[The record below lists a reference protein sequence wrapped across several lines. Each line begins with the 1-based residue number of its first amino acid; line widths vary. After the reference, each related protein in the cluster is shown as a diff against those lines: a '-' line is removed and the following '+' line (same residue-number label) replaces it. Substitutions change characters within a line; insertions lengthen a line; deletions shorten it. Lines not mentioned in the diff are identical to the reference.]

1 MCARLRGWPLP
12 VTLQIDAVTRRC
24 RRQVIAWSRRVLR
37 DEMTAAVEEAR
48 PVVARRAVALMEEA
62 VGLHMEEAEMLG
74 LADCTSSAAPLPCTP
89 AVARAFLALA
99 VEGGADAAARDADAD
114 EGGSAFGSQLER
126 ILTHAVARAK
136 PQRSG
141 RPAERLLGLQASDR
155 LDAFG
160 LAPTRFGVGARVECR
175 FPGSHTWQPGTV
187 STLWV
192 RATCPSP
199 NSPQLH
205 LHAYRVLLDGRDG
218 APPRAVLIA
227 DDDEGDVRSASQ
239 PLLALPA
246 PSRAGSAMTV
256 ELLLQASGWRVECSA
271 TLATVRDVL
280 GGEARRARAEA
291 RAREAAAARAHARQA
306 EVERQRRRQQEQQR
320 ALQREAAE
328 EHVAPLLRRAEGVLL
343 GTSSSLGAMSS
354 LSDEEL
360 LAKLRLESAAYLAER
375 EALLAALRQN
385 PAQLVGEATAAHV
398 RSVCSQ
404 LEAETARIKSVLAA
418 EQQRLHERAQRE
430 EAERRMAEEAA
441 RRAAAEQERARKRV
455 AEEAR
460 RRQQAAQRA
469 EEEARRQA
477 AAHALG
483 TAAKAA
489 EAGGAPELAALER
502 ALAAAEAAGVVRAR
516 LQAARG
522 AHGRAQVAVRA
533 AQRRE
538 EAAAALEQAVTDGR
552 LREMEKAVRAARK
565 AGVSEGEVAAAEAV
579 AQAVRAEEE
588 AARAEAARREAE
600 RKEAER
606 EAEKVRLQRREEEAR
621 LRREAE
627 AQARQ
632 EAEAQ
637 AARLEAEARVRE
649 EAEARARE
657 EAEARAREEA
667 EARVREA
674 ELERQE
680 AEVRARRDELA
691 LRARQR
697 EEAQREAET
706 RQLEAESVRLEQ
718 ERRAALAR
726 SREAE
731 NLATPAAPAA
741 PAAPAVLAADAAATR
756 REAHASQAQQASGGN
771 WQEQLLADTEA
782 LDELSCP
789 ITHVLMQDPVVA
801 ADGMTYEKVA
811 IERWLESHD
820 TSPMTGEVLEHKFL
834 VKNHLVRGQIQKLLP
849 QGAVTGRDGR
859 GGRGVRGGRGGR
871 GGSA

>member
-48 PVVARRAVALMEEA
+48 PVVARRAVALIEEA

-99 VEGGADAAARDADAD
+99 VEGGADAAAGDTDAD

-155 LDAFG
+155 LHAFG
-160 LAPTRFGVGARVECR
+160 LARDESDDEDHDDEAQPTRFGVGARVECR
-175 FPGSHTWQPGTV
+175 HPESFLWHPGTV
-187 STLWV
+187 SALWV
-192 RATCPSP
+192 RAMCP
-199 NSPQLH
+199 NCPQLH

-218 APPRAVLIA
+218 APPLTVLIA
-227 DDDEGDVRSASQ
+227 HDDEDEVRSASQ

-246 PSRAGSAMTV
+246 PSHAGSATTV

-280 GGEARRARAEA
+280 GGEARRTRAEA
-291 RAREAAAARAHARQA
+291 RAREAAAARTHARQA

-343 GTSSSLGAMSS
+343 GISSSLGGAMSS

-360 LAKLRLESAAYLAER
+360 LAKLRLESGACLAER
-375 EALLAALRQN
+375 EALLGALRQH

-404 LEAETARIKSVLAA
+404 LEAEVARIKSVLAA

-460 RRQQAAQRA
+460 RQQQEAQRA

-502 ALAAAEAAGVVRAR
+502 ALAAAEAAGVARAR
-516 LQAARG
+516 LQAAKG

-538 EAAAALEQAVTDGR
+538 EAAAALEQAVAGRR

-565 AGVSEGEVAAAEAV
+565 AGVSEGEVAAADAV
-579 AQAVRAEEE
+579 A
-588 AARAEAARREAE
+588 
-600 RKEAER
+600 
-606 EAEKVRLQRREEEAR
+606 
-621 LRREAE
+621 
-627 AQARQ
+627 
-632 EAEAQ
+632 
-637 AARLEAEARVRE
+637 
-649 EAEARARE
+649 
-657 EAEARAREEA
+657 
-667 EARVREA
+667 
-674 ELERQE
+674 
-680 AEVRARRDELA
+680 
-691 LRARQR
+691 
-697 EEAQREAET
+697 
-706 RQLEAESVRLEQ
+706 
-718 ERRAALAR
+718 
-726 SREAE
+726 
-731 NLATPAAPAA
+731 
-741 PAAPAVLAADAAATR
+741 
-756 REAHASQAQQASGGN
+756 
-771 WQEQLLADTEA
+771 
-782 LDELSCP
+782 
-789 ITHVLMQDPVVA
+789 
-801 ADGMTYEKVA
+801 
-811 IERWLESHD
+811 
-820 TSPMTGEVLEHKFL
+820 
-834 VKNHLVRGQIQKLLP
+834 
-849 QGAVTGRDGR
+849 
-859 GGRGVRGGRGGR
+859 
-871 GGSA
+871 